1 MRVFPARVVKF
12 GLTSLLACI
21 FGCRLRKQF
30 AQPHFNKLIR
40 LWKYTY
46 SILNMARLSVESW
59 KRVVTLHGKDYSV
72 SEIRMRLLQENI
84 SVSTQAIHNLLRK
97 FRDKLRYC
105 ERSTMI
111 ITFLKIHA

>member
-1 MRVFPARVVKF
+1 
-12 GLTSLLACI
+12 
-21 FGCRLRKQF
+21 
-30 AQPHFNKLIR
+30 
-40 LWKYTY
+40 
-46 SILNMARLSVESW
+46 MARLSVESW
-59 KRVVTLHGKDYSV
+59 KRVVTLHGKGYSV

-97 FRDKLRYC
+97 FRDKAGYC

>member
-1 MRVFPARVVKF
+1 M
-12 GLTSLLACI
+12 
-21 FGCRLRKQF
+21 
-30 AQPHFNKLIR
+30 
-40 LWKYTY
+40 
-46 SILNMARLSVESW
+46 ESR
-59 KRVVTLHGKDYSV
+59 KRVVTLHGKGYSV

-97 FRDKLRYC
+97 FRDKGTYC